1 MNTVT
6 LRALTSEQTYTFA
19 TAEADKSEAYGL
31 LVGSPAIVEY
41 TGDLKKN
48 PEAVKISADRTYA
61 EAVGRWTVPDPI
73 APAKVMGVELQTEGR
88 AQSIN
93 MATLIYTGW
102 ELQGE
107 AGKSCSR
114 DRASA
119 TARRSGSPKRAS
131 SRRTPQ
137 AVTPSRSREPARS
150 IPKRSDPHAV
160 LQGRP
165 FRRAAFS
172 RAGAWANG
180 LNCVISRNPNE
191 NTP

>member
-1 MNTVT
+1 MKTLKTTFAALALCGLAACTAPAPESVAGFIADATMNTVT

-19 TAEADKSEAYGL
+19 TAEADKSE
-31 LVGSPAIVEY
+31 AIVEY

-107 AGKSCSR
+107 AGKILLK
-114 DRASA
+114 
-119 TARRSGSPKRAS
+119 G
-131 SRRTPQ
+131 Q
-137 AVTPSRSREPARS
+137 S
-150 IPKRSDPHAV
+150 I
-160 LQGRP
+160 G
-165 FRRAAFS
+165 
-172 RAGAWANG
+172 NG
-180 LNCVISRNPNE
+180 QTIGFTETGVISKDAAGRYTLSIE
-191 NTP
+191 GTGTVYTKAQ

>member
-1 MNTVT
+1 MKTLKTTFAALALCGLAACTAPAPESVAGFIADATMNTVT

-19 TAEADKSEAYGL
+19 TAEADKSKAYGL

-61 EAVGRWTVPDPI
+61 EAVGRWTVPDPSI
-73 APAKVMGVELQTEGR
+73 AAKVMGVELQTEGR

-107 AGKSCSR
+107 AGKILLK
-114 DRASA
+114 
-119 TARRSGSPKRAS
+119 G
-131 SRRTPQ
+131 Q
-137 AVTPSRSREPARS
+137 S
-150 IPKRSDPHAV
+150 I
-160 LQGRP
+160 G
-165 FRRAAFS
+165 
-172 RAGAWANG
+172 NG
-180 LNCVISRNPNE
+180 QTIGFTETGVISKDAAGRYTLSIE
-191 NTP
+191 GTGTVYTKAQ